1 MYPRKKQTL
10 LSMILI
16 IIFLF
21 ALIIASFFDSKQN
34 FNLISIL
41 FGVVLLVII
50 IIGMIIFYNTRGKQD
65 EIKITKEGV
74 YIGQRYLGPK
84 SIKELRN
91 INKLKFQKRGKL
103 LIKWDEIITISIDT
117 FRRKKG
123 LKKEISEFI
132 ESGFTWGIAGA
143 SNQYWLFIET
153 KNGVYAVFIGN
164 FFLKDYIK
172 KIEEFGHKNKIVNA
186 F

>member
-1 MYPRKKQTL
+1 MGSKIKNRKKQTL

-74 YIGQRYLGPK
+74 YIGQRYLVPK

-103 LIKWDEIITISIDT
+103 LI
-117 FRRKKG
+117 
-123 LKKEISEFI
+123 
-132 ESGFTWGIAGA
+132 
-143 SNQYWLFIET
+143 
-153 KNGVYAVFIGN
+153 
-164 FFLKDYIK
+164 
-172 KIEEFGHKNKIVNA
+172 
-186 F
+186 